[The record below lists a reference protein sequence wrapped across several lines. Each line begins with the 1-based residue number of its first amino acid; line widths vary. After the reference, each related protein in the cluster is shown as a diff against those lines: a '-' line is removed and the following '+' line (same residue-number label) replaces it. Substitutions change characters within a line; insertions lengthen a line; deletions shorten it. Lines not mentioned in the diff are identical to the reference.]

1 MAQISRFLF
10 TRHLRSDPSHHVLH
24 FRRGRLVKSG
34 RGVAYWFMPLSA
46 SIAEVPCDDRD
57 LAFLFHARTADFQV
71 VTTQGVITY
80 RVTDPEKLALRVDF
94 SIDVA
99 RGIWKQNPLEQIGQ
113 LLSQLAQ
120 QFAWDYVAH
129 APIRDVLAEGMDEV
143 CEKIRAGL
151 AAHAPLA
158 EMGLAIVA
166 VRVTGVAPSPE
177 VEKALQT
184 PTRESIQQ
192 QADEAT
198 FQRRALAVE
207 KERAIQENELQSKIE
222 LAKREE
228 LLIGQQGANGKR
240 LAREKSEAEAIAAEA
255 AAARQRIQAAVDAD
269 SVRLS
274 ADANAGGIRVVQ
286 QAKVEAEK
294 ARIEI
299 YRELPSQVLMGLA
312 ARRFAG
318 KLQRIDHL
326 NLGSDVLGGA
336 LTELLE
342 AGTKRLSGAD
352 SAAKGAR

>member
-1 MAQISRFLF
+1 MAQITRFPF

-24 FRRGRLVKSG
+24 YRRGQLVRSG

-46 SIAEVPCDDRD
+46 SVAEVPCDDRD
-57 LAFLFHARTADFQV
+57 LAFLFHARTADFQD

-80 RVTDPEKLALRVDF
+80 RVASPEKVADRVDF
-94 SIDVA
+94 SIDLV
-99 RGIWKQNPLEQIGQ
+99 RGVWKQTPLEQIGH

-129 APIRDVLAEGMDEV
+129 TPVRAVLAEGMDHV
-143 CEKIRAGL
+143 CEKIRAGF

-158 EMGLAIVA
+158 EMGLEIVA
-166 VRVTGVAPSPE
+166 VRITGVAPTADL
-177 VEKALQT
+177 EKALQT

-207 KERAIQENELQSKIE
+207 KERAIQENELQNKIE

-240 LAREKSEAEAIAAEA
+240 LAREKTEAEAITAEA
-255 AAARQRIQAAVDAD
+255 LTARMRLAASAEAD
-269 SVRLS
+269 S
-274 ADANAGGIRVVQ
+274 IRVVQ

-294 ARIEI
+294 GRIDI
-299 YRELPSQVLMGLA
+299 YRDLPSQVLMGLA

-326 NLGSDVLGGA
+326 NLGSDLLGGA
-336 LTELLE
+336 LTDLLE
-342 AGTKRLSGAD
+342 AGTKRLTTSGQA
-352 SAAKGAR
+352 SNGSK

>member
-1 MAQISRFLF
+1 
-10 TRHLRSDPSHHVLH
+10 VLH
-24 FRRGRLVKSG
+24 FKGGRLARSG
-34 RGVAYWFMPLSA
+34 RGVAYWFLPLSA
-46 SIAEVPCDDRD
+46 SVAEVPCDDRE
-57 LAFLFHARTADFQV
+57 LAFLFHARTADFQD

-80 RVTDPEKLALRVDF
+80 RVAAPEKVADRVDF
-94 SIDVA
+94 SIDLV
-99 RGIWKQNPLEQIGQ
+99 RGVWKQTPLEQIGH

-129 APIRDVLAEGMDEV
+129 TPVRAVLAEGMDHV
-143 CEKIRAGL
+143 CEKIREGF

-158 EMGLAIVA
+158 EMGLEIVA
-166 VRVTGVAPSPE
+166 VRITGVAPTADL
-177 VEKALQT
+177 EKALQT

-207 KERAIQENELQSKIE
+207 KERAIQENELQNKIE

-228 LLIGQQGANGKR
+228 LLIGQQGMNGKR
-240 LAREKSEAEAIAAEA
+240 LARESADAAAITAESV
-255 AAARQRIQAAVDAD
+255 AARQRLAAGAEAD
-269 SVRLS
+269 S
-274 ADANAGGIRVVQ
+274 IRTIQ
-286 QAKVEAEK
+286 TAKVEAEK
-294 ARIEI
+294 GRIDI
-299 YRELPSQVLMGLA
+299 YRDLPSQVLMGLA

-342 AGTKRLSGAD
+342 AGTKRLATSGAA
-352 SAAKGAR
+352 SKGTN

>member
-1 MAQISRFLF
+1 MAQITRFPF

-24 FRRGRLVKSG
+24 YRRGRLVRSG

-46 SIAEVPCDDRD
+46 SVAEVPCDDRD
-57 LAFLFHARTADFQV
+57 LAFLFHARTADFQD
-71 VTTQGVITY
+71 VTTQGVISY
-80 RVTDPEKLALRVDF
+80 RVADPEKIAARVDF

-99 RGIWKQNPLEQIGQ
+99 SGVWKQTPLEQIGH

-129 APIRDVLAEGMDEV
+129 TPVRAVLAEGMDHV
-143 CEKIRAGL
+143 CEKIRDGFAK
-151 AAHAPLA
+151 HAPLA
-158 EMGLAIVA
+158 EMGLEIVA
-166 VRVTGVAPSPE
+166 VRITGVAPTADL
-177 VEKALQT
+177 EKALQT

-207 KERAIQENELQSKIE
+207 KERAIQENELQNKIE

-240 LAREKSEAEAIAAEA
+240 LAREKTEAEAITAEA
-255 AAARQRIQAAVDAD
+255 MTARMRLTAGAEAD
-269 SVRLS
+269 S
-274 ADANAGGIRVVQ
+274 IRVVQ

-294 ARIEI
+294 GRIDI
-299 YRELPSQVLMGLA
+299 YRDLPSNVLVGLA

-326 NLGSDVLGGA
+326 NLGNDVLGGA
-336 LTELLE
+336 LTDLLE
-342 AGTKRLSGAD
+342 AGTKRLTTNGAA
-352 SAAKGAR
+352 SKGVS

>member
-1 MAQISRFLF
+1 MAQITRFPF

-24 FRRGRLVKSG
+24 YRRGRLVRSG

-46 SIAEVPCDDRD
+46 SVAEVPCDDRE
-57 LAFLFHARTADFQV
+57 LAFLFHARAADFQD

-80 RVTDPEKLALRVDF
+80 RVAEPEKLAGRVDF
-94 SIDVA
+94 SIDLA
-99 RGIWKQNPLEQIGQ
+99 RGVWKQTPLEQIGH

-129 APIRDVLAEGMDEV
+129 TPIRAVLAEGMDHV
-143 CEKIRAGL
+143 CERIRAGF

-166 VRVTGVAPSPE
+166 VRITGVAPTADL
-177 VEKALQT
+177 EKALQT
-184 PTRESIQQ
+184 PTREAIQQ

-207 KERAIQENELQSKIE
+207 KERAIQENELQNRIE

-240 LAREKSEAEAIAAEA
+240 LARETAEAEAIAAEA
-255 AAARQRIQAAVDAD
+255 AAARQRV
-269 SVRLS
+269 
-274 ADANAGGIRVVQ
+274 GGIAQAEFIRIVQ

-294 ARIEI
+294 ARIDI
-299 YRELPSQVLMGLA
+299 YRDLPSQVLMGLA

-336 LTELLE
+336 LTDLLE
-342 AGTKRLSGAD
+342 AGTKRLAASNGA
-352 SAAKGAR
+352 K